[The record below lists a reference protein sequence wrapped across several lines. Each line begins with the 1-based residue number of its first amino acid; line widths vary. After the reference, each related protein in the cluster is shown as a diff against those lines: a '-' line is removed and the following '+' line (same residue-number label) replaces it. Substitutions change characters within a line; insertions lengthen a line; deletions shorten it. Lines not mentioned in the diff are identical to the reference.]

1 MSIESS
7 FGSTAPRGGEP
18 RAHEDPPPSSK
29 AAPAATSHDATGPT
43 TTGDQ
48 LTAEVVVLGAGSGGQ
63 PVAEALAGEGVDV
76 VVVEAFRV
84 GGECPYVAC
93 IPSKALLV
101 AAAAGVG
108 WDEAVRRRDA
118 AAERRDDSGTAD
130 GMVGKGV
137 RVLRGTGTVT
147 GPGTLD
153 VVTPDG
159 DRVEL
164 RWTRALVVGT
174 GSAPVM
180 PPVDGI
186 DSLPAGTLW
195 TSADALS
202 VTDRPGRLLVLGG
215 GAVGCELGQAFARLG
230 SEVTLVEV
238 APGLLADE
246 QPWVGDAIA
255 EALRH
260 DRVDVRLDAKAT
272 RFEPHVNGMRL
283 HLADGS
289 TIDADRLLV
298 AGGRRPRGDALGLE
312 GLGVQ
317 PDDGALRVDARC
329 RVLGPDGALPDVYAV
344 GDVTGIAP
352 FTHTATYQAEIVT
365 DGLLGRGRDA
375 DYRAVP
381 RVVYTDPS
389 VFCVGV
395 TEASADRALVTA
407 AVDVEDTA
415 RAFVERPPHAGR
427 VELLADPDGTLVG
440 AAVVAPHADSWAG
453 ELALAVRAGV
463 PVSLLADHV
472 HPHPAWSEALH
483 PVSRALGTKLA
494 AVADDT

>member
-1 MSIESS
+1 VSE
-7 FGSTAPRGGEP
+7 
-18 RAHEDPPPSSK
+18 
-29 AAPAATSHDATGPT
+29 
-43 TTGDQ
+43 Q

-108 WDEAVRRRDA
+108 WDKAVRRRDA
-118 AAERRDDSGTAD
+118 AAEQRDDSGTAD
-130 GMVGKGV
+130 GLVGEGV
-137 RVLRGTGTVT
+137 RLLRGTGTVT

-159 DRVEL
+159 DRIEL
-164 RWTRALVVGT
+164 RWTRALVVAT

-186 DSLPAGTLW
+186 DALPAGTLW

-202 VTDRPGRLLVLGG
+202 VTDRPDRLLVLGG

-230 SEVTLVEV
+230 SDVKLVEI
-238 APGLLADE
+238 APRLLAGE

-255 EALRH
+255 DALRH
-260 DRVDVRLDAKAT
+260 DGVDVRLDTSAT
-272 RFEPHVNGMRL
+272 RVEPQDSGVRL

-289 TIDADRLLV
+289 TIDADRLLL
-298 AGGRRPRGDALGLE
+298 AGGRRPRGDRLGLE
-312 GLGVQ
+312 RLGVAS
-317 PDDGALRVDARC
+317 DDGALRVDARC
-329 RVLGPDGALPDVYAV
+329 RVLGGADGVLPDVYAV
-344 GDVTGIAP
+344 GDVTGVAP
-352 FTHTATYQAEIVT
+352 FTHTATYQAEIVA

-381 RVVYTDPS
+381 RVVYTDPA

-395 TEASADRALVTA
+395 TEANADRALVTA
-407 AVDVEDTA
+407 AVDVADTA
-415 RAFVERPPHAGR
+415 RALVERPPHAGR

-483 PVSRALGTKLA
+483 PVSRALGIRLA
-494 AVADDT
+494 AVADGT

>member
-1 MSIESS
+1 VAE
-7 FGSTAPRGGEP
+7 
-18 RAHEDPPPSSK
+18 
-29 AAPAATSHDATGPT
+29 
-43 TTGDQ
+43 Q
-48 LTAEVVVLGAGSGGQ
+48 LTAAVVVLGAGSGGQ
-63 PVAEALAGEGVDV
+63 PVAEALAGAGVDV
-76 VVVEAFRV
+76 AVVEAFRV

-101 AAAAGVG
+101 AAATGVG
-108 WDEAVRRRDA
+108 WEEAVRRRDA
-118 AAERRDDSGTAD
+118 AAEQRDDSATAD
-130 GMVGKGV
+130 GLVGTGV
-137 RVLRGTGTVT
+137 RLIRGTGTVT
-147 GPGTLD
+147 APGTLD

-174 GSAPVM
+174 GSAPVV

-186 DSLPAGTLW
+186 DALPAGTLW

-202 VTDRPGRLLVLGG
+202 VTERPDRLLVLGG

-230 SEVTLVEV
+230 SDVTIVEV
-238 APGLLADE
+238 APRLLAGE
-246 QPWVGDAIA
+246 QAWVGDVIA
-255 EALRH
+255 GALRH
-260 DRVDVRLDAKAT
+260 DGVDVRLDTNAT
-272 RFEPHVNGMRL
+272 RVEPHDGGVRL
-283 HLADGS
+283 HLAGGG

-298 AGGRRPRGDALGLE
+298 AGGRRPRGDGLGLE
-312 GLGVQ
+312 TLGVE
-317 PDDGALRVDARC
+317 PDDGALRVDERC
-329 RVLGPDGALPDVYAV
+329 RVLGTDGALPDVYAV

-352 FTHTATYQAEIVT
+352 FTHTASYQAEIVA
-365 DGLLGRGRDA
+365 DVLLGRDRRA

-395 TEASADRALVTA
+395 TETSAGRALHTA
-407 AVDVEDTA
+407 VVDVEDTA
-415 RAFVERPPHAGR
+415 RAFVERPSHAGR

-453 ELALAVRAGV
+453 ELALAVRVGV
-463 PVSLLADHV
+463 PVSVLADHV

-483 PVSRALGTKLA
+483 PVSRALSQRLA
-494 AVADDT
+494 AVADGT

>member
-1 MSIESS
+1 VTE
-7 FGSTAPRGGEP
+7 
-18 RAHEDPPPSSK
+18 
-29 AAPAATSHDATGPT
+29 
-43 TTGDQ
+43 Q
-48 LTAEVVVLGAGSGGQ
+48 LTADVVVLGAGSGGQ

-76 VVVEAFRV
+76 AVVEAFRV
-84 GGECPYVAC
+84 GGECPYIAC

-118 AAERRDDSGTAD
+118 AAEQRDDSATAD
-130 GMVGKGV
+130 GLVDAGV
-137 RVLRGTGTVT
+137 RLIRGTGTVT
-147 GPGTLD
+147 APGTLD
-153 VVTPDG
+153 VVTREG

-174 GSAPVM
+174 GSAPVV

-186 DSLPAGTLW
+186 DALPAGTLW

-202 VTDRPGRLLVLGG
+202 VTGRPDRLLLLGG

-230 SEVTLVEV
+230 SDVTMVEI
-238 APGLLADE
+238 APRLLAGE
-246 QPWVGDAIA
+246 QAWVGDVVA

-260 DRVDVRLDAKAT
+260 DGVDVRLDTNAT
-272 RFEPHVNGMRL
+272 RVEPHDGGVRL
-283 HLADGS
+283 HLAGGG

-298 AGGRRPRGDALGLE
+298 AGGRRPRGDGLGLE
-312 GLGVQ
+312 TVGVE
-317 PDDGALRVDARC
+317 PEDGALLVDERC
-329 RVLGPDGALPDVYAV
+329 RVLGTDGALLDVYAV

-352 FTHTATYQAEIVT
+352 FTHTASYQAEIVA
-365 DGLLGRGRDA
+365 DVLLGRDRRA

-389 VFCVGV
+389 VFCVGL
-395 TEASADRALVTA
+395 TETSAGRALVTSA
-407 AVDVEDTA
+407 GDVEDTA
-415 RAFVERPPHAGR
+415 RAFVERPSHAGR

-494 AVADDT
+494 AVADGT